1 MKIILTQEVTGLG
14 QPGDVVEVKDG
25 YGRNYLLPRNVAIRW
40 TRGGEKTV
48 ESIKKARASRAVR
61 DQDHAD
67 EIKGKLEAAPV
78 DVKVKAGTA
87 GRLFGAVTT
96 SEIAGA
102 LRGRRRGGR
111 PSHDRPQQPD
121 QDHRHLRGDG
131 PAARRRVRHRGA
143 QRHPC
148 LTLSSRPPA
157 RPAPVRRSGASCVRP
172 PVLTGCV

>member
-1 MKIILTQEVTGLG
+1 MKLILTQEVGGLG
-14 QPGDVVEVKDG
+14 APAAVVEVKAG
-25 YGRNYLLPRNVAIRW
+25 YGRNYLVPRGLALRW

-67 EIKGKLEAAPV
+67 QLKGKLESAPV

-102 LRGRRRGGR
+102 LAEVTGEEVDRRTIALANPIKTTG
-111 PSHDRPQQPD
+111 SHTVTVRLHDD
-121 QDHRHLRGDG
+121 VSATVALNVI
-131 PAARRRVRHRGA
+131 PA
-143 QRHPC
+143 
-148 LTLSSRPPA
+148 
-157 RPAPVRRSGASCVRP
+157 
-172 PVLTGCV
+172 